1 MLGVICSKL
10 GICLVA
16 QPRPA
21 ASLSWIAAIDQKED
35 GGEHVSA
42 QQVAAT
48 GKNSGQRSDDKS
60 VAASPTPV
68 SEGQAE
74 LIAVQI
80 ALEADITS

>member
-1 MLGVICSKL
+1 M
-10 GICLVA
+10 
-16 QPRPA
+16 
-21 ASLSWIAAIDQKED
+21 
-35 GGEHVSA
+35 SA